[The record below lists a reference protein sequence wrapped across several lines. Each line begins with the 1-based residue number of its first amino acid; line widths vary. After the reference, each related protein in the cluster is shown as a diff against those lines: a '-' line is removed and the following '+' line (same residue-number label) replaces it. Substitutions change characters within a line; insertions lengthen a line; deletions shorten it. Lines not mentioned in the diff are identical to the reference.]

1 MQVQVTQVTD
11 VKPGRF
17 GGMSSKIHAGN
28 DFYYLNEDAM
38 QYVGKTVEIEATQPP
53 GKNYKTAKILNVVGG
68 ASASGNGNGHIEWHE
83 YDKMMRLAHRTA
95 LELEP
100 DYDNDGSAGGA
111 VSFLDR
117 STARA
122 ALVNTVMIA
131 FSNGKLWLDDD
142 IPFGWLIVICL
153 SVFTAS
159 L

>member
-28 DFYYLNEDAM
+28 DFYYVNEDAT
-38 QYVGKTVEIEATQPP
+38 QYIGKTVEIEATQPP
-53 GKNYKTAKILNVVGG
+53 GKNYKTAKILNVVGS
-68 ASASGNGNGHIEWHE
+68 AAASGNSNGHIEWHE

-95 LELEP
+95 SELEP
-100 DYDNDGSAGGA
+100 DGYTSQEEGTH
-111 VSFLDR
+111 VDR

-153 SVFTAS
+153 SVLTAT